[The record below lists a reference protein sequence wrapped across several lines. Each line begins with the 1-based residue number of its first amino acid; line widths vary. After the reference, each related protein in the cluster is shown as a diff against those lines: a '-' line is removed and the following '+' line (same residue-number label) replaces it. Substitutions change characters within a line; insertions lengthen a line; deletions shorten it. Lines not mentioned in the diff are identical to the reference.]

1 MKEKKSLQALP
12 SLQTLFHLFIDD
24 HVILV
29 LRHLL
34 AVGELDNDLT
44 TQVLDNRSLC
54 LTSSGIKQ
62 GAETSYDTLQ
72 LLHVYC
78 YHIRSSLLAE
88 CDWIDAEVRVLCL
101 ILIFIDEV
109 HHILFTSS
117 LQRDTCLL
125 TPQLDG
131 ITKGGVSTLT
141 ILKEFSVC
149 SDVALLGE
157 EVVLIVR
164 VEDVATWLNFSPTDG
179 KFIAKSLV
187 QLVKKHVA

>member
-62 GAETSYDTLQ
+62 GAETADNAFQILK
-72 LLHVYC
+72 VY
-78 YHIRSSLLAE
+78 HSLSSVLAE
-88 CDWIDAEVRVLCL
+88 RDWIDAEVLVLCL
-101 ILIFIDEV
+101 ILVFIDEV
-109 HHILFTSS
+109 HHVLFTSS
-117 LQRDTCLL
+117 LKRATCLL

-131 ITKGGVSTLT
+131 IAKGGVSTLT
-141 ILKEFSVC
+141 ILKEFSVG
-149 SDVALLGE
+149 SDVSLFGE

-164 VEDVATWLNFSPTDG
+164 IEDVATRLYLSPTDE